1 MIKLYHE
8 RFVRVDDNKRSNVER
23 GNATWDVD
31 EMHNVIKGRSNVE
44 ENSEREDEQ
53 DDSVLACVAIV
64 CEDHDSGCEVITVPR
79 YVQEEDAS
87 SVRVKEELRTDQTVG
102 LFTDV
107 PGRCYFAHK

>member
-1 MIKLYHE
+1 MRYLE
-8 RFVRVDDNKRSNVER
+8 RFVKMGERKRRRDVER
-23 GNATWDVD
+23 IIAKYDVD
-31 EMHNVIKGRSNVE
+31 EMCDAIRGKSNVDKS
-44 ENSEREDEQ
+44 SEREDEQ